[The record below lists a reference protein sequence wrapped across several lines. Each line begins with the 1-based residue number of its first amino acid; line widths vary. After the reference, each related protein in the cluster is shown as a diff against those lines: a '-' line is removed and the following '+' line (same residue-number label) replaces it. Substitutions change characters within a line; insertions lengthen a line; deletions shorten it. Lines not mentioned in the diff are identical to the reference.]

1 MLGKLIK
8 NEFIQRGKQV
18 ALIFCALLSMS
29 LITALLWIIYPH
41 ITSNFY
47 DFFISLFTTIY
58 GIGAFAAAVGLLMLA
73 IGDFGKRLFKDQGY
87 LTHTLPVKTS
97 QIIFA
102 RMVFD
107 VVLIIAIAVIYPVA
121 ISIACR
127 DFSAIKEMF
136 EELGYIV
143 SRLSGGA
150 LESSI
155 VVVDIIL
162 ALVAMLL
169 TSLSSLWMF
178 NAAYAIGH
186 SFNTAKRGMSIL
198 AYIIISI
205 ISSMVLYLFGWLMDE
220 TAMGDVV
227 INGMRSSLHP
237 EVSMMV
243 LLIFTC
249 VVAAIGV
256 GIFAVITSFVCKKRL
271 NLE

>member
-18 ALIFCALLSMS
+18 ALIFCALLAMS
-29 LITALLWIIYPH
+29 LITALLWIIRPH
-41 ITSNFY
+41 ITTNFF
-47 DFFISLFTTIY
+47 DFFIGLFTTIY
-58 GIGAFAAAVGLLMLA
+58 GIGAVVAAVGLLALS

-97 QIIFA
+97 VIFA

-127 DFSAIKEMF
+127 DFSVIRDTLEG
-136 EELGYIV
+136 LSDIV
-143 SRLSGGA
+143 SRLSGGV

-162 ALVAMLL
+162 VLVAMLL

-186 SFNTAKRGMSIL
+186 AFNTAKRGMSIA
-198 AYIIISI
+198 AYIIISFI
-205 ISSMVLYLFGWLMDE
+205 AGTVSYFFGWLMDE

-249 VVAAIGV
+249 IVEAVGVA
-256 GIFAVITSFVCKKRL
+256 IFAVITSFVCKKRL